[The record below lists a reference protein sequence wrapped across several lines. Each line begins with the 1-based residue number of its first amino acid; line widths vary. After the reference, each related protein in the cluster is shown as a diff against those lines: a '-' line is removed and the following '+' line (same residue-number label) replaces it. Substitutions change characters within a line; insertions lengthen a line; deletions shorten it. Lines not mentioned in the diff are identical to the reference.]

1 MEDLSISDLCLK
13 QAKIKKCL
21 KIINSEL
28 SSYNREKTE
37 SYYMILIKY
46 RLIEKELY
54 NITKQINKF
63 IAKNLDL
70 LDSSE
75 KMQLD
80 SYLRKQE
87 IAMNTYLEE
96 SCIDTE

>member
-1 MEDLSISDLCLK
+1 
-13 QAKIKKCL
+13 
-21 KIINSEL
+21 
-28 SSYNREKTE
+28 
-37 SYYMILIKY
+37 MILIKY

-54 NITKQINKF
+54 NITKQINEF

>member
-1 MEDLSISDLCLK
+1 
-13 QAKIKKCL
+13 
-21 KIINSEL
+21 
-28 SSYNREKTE
+28 
-37 SYYMILIKY
+37 MILIKY